1 MSARNK
7 LAIALM
13 LGAATLAAAPAAIST
28 AWAMGSSNP
37 APAAAPADPDYA
49 AGRAAIE
56 KKDWPAAIDSLKKVV
71 ARDGKNADAFNY
83 LGYAQRNAGDLDNA
97 LVAYAK
103 ALEIDPKHRGA
114 HEYMGE
120 AYLMQKNLPKAEELL
135 ARLDKIC
142 TFGCAEYRE
151 LKAKV
156 AEYKKQHS
164 G

>member
-1 MSARNK
+1 MFARHTI
-7 LAIALM
+7 AIALI
-13 LGAATLAAAPAAIST
+13 LGAGALAATPGT
-28 AWAMGSSNP
+28 WAMGSSDP
-37 APAAAPADPDYA
+37 APKASAPADPDYA

-56 KKDWPAAIDSLKKVV
+56 KKDWPTAIASLQKVV
-71 ARDGKNADAFNY
+71 AKDGKNADAFNY
-83 LGYAQRNAGDLDNA
+83 LGYAQRNGGDVPGA
-97 LVAYAK
+97 LVSYQK
-103 ALEIDPKHRGA
+103 ALEIDPKHKGA

-120 AYLMQKNLPKAEELL
+120 AYLLQKNLPKAEELL

-142 TFGCAEYRE
+142 TFGCSEYRE